1 MSDKI
6 DEIIQQISSLEDE
19 LLDEF
24 QKREKEFLNKIE
36 NEKVFI
42 SLTQK

>member
-24 QKREKEFLNKIE
+24 QKKEKEFLNKIE